1 LSLRELSKA
10 AVKECKTLSARL
22 SPSRSDRE
30 SKTRARSQKNAQME
44 LRRSKFASSSLCAET
59 IQVSLPPLLSH
70 PIFIAAA
77 RTNFYLRRALIF
89 RINSISEVVI
99 FNL

>member
-1 LSLRELSKA
+1 VRVFLHHGAIVKAKHVLAAKKRSNGIAAQQICQQQSLR
-10 AVKECKTLSARL
+10 
-22 SPSRSDRE
+22 
-30 SKTRARSQKNAQME
+30 
-44 LRRSKFASSSLCAET
+44 AET
-59 IQVSLPPLLSH
+59 IQVSLPALLSH